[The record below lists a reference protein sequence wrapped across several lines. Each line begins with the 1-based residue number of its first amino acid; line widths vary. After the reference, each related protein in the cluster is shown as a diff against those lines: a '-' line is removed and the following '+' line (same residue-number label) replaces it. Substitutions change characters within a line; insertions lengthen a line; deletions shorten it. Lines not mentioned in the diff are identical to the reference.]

1 MDKKTPF
8 PGDIMQTFNSDDAPK
23 AVGPYSHGVH
33 VGNLL
38 FLSGQI
44 PLVPETMQI
53 VEGGIREQTE
63 QVLANI
69 RTVLDSQDAQLN
81 QVVKTT
87 IFMTDLADFSI
98 VNGIYAQAFG
108 DHKPARSTVQVAALP
123 LGALVEIEV
132 IAEVH

>member
-1 MDKKTPF
+1 
-8 PGDIMQTFNSDDAPK
+8 MQAFNSDDAPK
-23 AVGPYSHGVH
+23 AVGPYSHGVR

-38 FLSGQI
+38 YLSGQI
-44 PLVPETMQI
+44 PLVPESMEL

-87 IFMTDLADFSI
+87 IFMTDLSDFSV

-108 DHKPARSTVQVAALP
+108 EHKPARSTVQVAALP
-123 LGALVEIEV
+123 LGAQIEIEV
-132 IAEVH
+132 IAEVL

>member
-1 MDKKTPF
+1 
-8 PGDIMQTFNSDDAPK
+8 MQAFNSDDAPK
-23 AVGPYSHGVH
+23 AVGPYSHGVR

-38 FLSGQI
+38 YLSGQI
-44 PLVPETMQI
+44 PLVPESMEL
-53 VEGGIREQTE
+53 VKGGIREQTE

-87 IFMTDLADFSI
+87 IFMTDLSDFSV

-108 DHKPARSTVQVAALP
+108 EHKPARSTVQVAALP
-123 LGALVEIEV
+123 LGAQIEIEV
-132 IAEVH
+132 IAEVL